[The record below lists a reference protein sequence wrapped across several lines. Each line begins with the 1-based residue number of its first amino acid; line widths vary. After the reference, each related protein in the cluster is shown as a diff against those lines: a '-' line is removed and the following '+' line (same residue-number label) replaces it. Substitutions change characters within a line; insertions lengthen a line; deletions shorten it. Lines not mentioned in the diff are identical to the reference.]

1 MIKTH
6 KKNVLYSTDFKPKK
20 KKLWKACKT
29 RKLRRET
36 WIRNI
41 GCESSAI
48 PAKIYICE
56 KHFFHGN
63 NFEGIKHNNIKKY

>member
-1 MIKTH
+1 M
-6 KKNVLYSTDFKPKK
+6 KK
-20 KKLWKACKT
+20 KVYCIPQIFKRKKCKT
-29 RKLRRET
+29 YQTHKLRRET

-56 KHFFHGN
+56 KHFVHGN
-63 NFEGIKHNNIKKY
+63 NFEDVKKNNMHKN